1 MDVILNKAEEKLLKL
16 SADPETRRE
25 YERRA
30 KALSDERSR
39 LEDAEDKGVEKGI
52 VKVAKSFL
60 KSGMPFHEVAKH
72 TPYSEEELRRLLQEN
87 EK

>member
-16 SADPETRRE
+16 SADPETRKE

-39 LEDAEDKGVEKGI
+39 LEDAENTGI
-52 VKVAKSFL
+52 LKVAKSL
-60 KSGMPFHEVAKH
+60 LNSGMSLNEVAKH
-72 TPYSEEELRRLLQEN
+72 IPNNADYLEKMLRKQNLL
-87 EK
+87 

>member
-30 KALSDERSR
+30 K
-39 LEDAEDKGVEKGI
+39 
-52 VKVAKSFL
+52 
-60 KSGMPFHEVAKH
+60 
-72 TPYSEEELRRLLQEN
+72 SEGTLG
-87 EK
+87 